1 MHTRIHSMRKPR
13 LSSRCTFAAAA
24 TALALSTLTA
34 PQPVMARAAQAAP
47 QAPDEETV
55 APVMQ
60 QAIPEAPA
68 KMILV
73 ATVTYAPGQASL
85 PHKHPGS
92 IFAYVVKGSVESQL
106 EGSPA
111 RIYRTGEAWY
121 EPPGAHHVVSRNAS
135 KAQPAQLL
143 IFAVT
148 SGHEPVKEP
157 LAR

>member
-1 MHTRIHSMRKPR
+1 MHTRINAMRKPGWSR
-13 LSSRCTFAAAA
+13 RCTFAVAAA
-24 TALALSTLTA
+24 ALALSTLTA
-34 PQPVMARAAQAAP
+34 PRPVMAQAA

-60 QAIPEAPA
+60 QAIPEASA

-73 ATVTYAPGQASL
+73 ATVTYAPGQASA

-106 EGSPA
+106 EGTPA
-111 RIYRTGEAWY
+111 RTYRTGEAWY

-135 KAQPAQLL
+135 KTQPAQLL

-157 LAR
+157 LER